1 MASIHSRYLPWMLA
15 LTALFVLRVLA
26 QAVQWVGPVPFL
38 PSFDAWQGSALPYP
52 LLLTTQVAIIALLA
66 RVLFLV
72 RADAVRPA
80 SWKHN
85 ACFILGGAYFAVMAI
100 RLVAGLTFPTSGSHE
115 ACPPSSTSSPSATS
129 TESGVVRER
138 DTVLEHSLLRSQ
150 LERSIALRQGES
162 CWKPQVRLATGLS
175 VAARMRRILVYSR
188 SANSRKR

>member
-1 MASIHSRYLPWMLA
+1 MAPIHSRYLPWMLAA

-52 LLLTTQVAIIALLA
+52 LLLATQVAIIALLV

-100 RLVAGLTFPTSGSHE
+100 RLVAGLTFLSDVRVVRKQPARPLPRRPRDLRAPARPLPLPSWATAPAEIREHQRATDTVLVNIPIGCLIPT
-115 ACPPSSTSSPSATS
+115 
-129 TESGVVRER
+129 TESGM
-138 DTVLEHSLLRSQ
+138 RSQ
-150 LERSIALRQGES
+150 LERSMALRQGES
-162 CWKPQVRLATGLS
+162 W
-175 VAARMRRILVYSR
+175 
-188 SANSRKR
+188 

>member
-1 MASIHSRYLPWMLA
+1 MASIHSRYLPWMAA

-52 LLLTTQVAIIALLA
+52 LLLTTQVAIIALLG

-72 RADAVRPA
+72 RAEAVRPA

-100 RLVAGLTFPTSGSHE
+100 RLVAGLTLLSDVEWFARSLPALFH
-115 ACPPSSTSSPSATS
+115 
-129 TESGVVRER
+129 VV
-138 DTVLEHSLLRSQ
+138 
-150 LERSIALRQGES
+150 
-162 CWKPQVRLATGLS
+162 LATFVLLLGHYLYR
-175 VAARMRRILVYSR
+175 VGREARRDS
-188 SANSRKR
+188 